1 MDRVTNGLWDFK
13 EKIACMRGY
22 EGGAWEWVWDYGQR
36 VYKVTMRNHAQ
47 VRGKMSLVMLL
58 NGYEHGNESMG
69 IK

>member
-22 EGGAWEWVWDYGQR
+22 EGGAWEWVWDYGQQ